1 MIERQIQH
9 RFDALVLRQDFFRQP
24 FVEGVA
30 DHDLGFDLRMHAQHQ
45 HRRWE
50 HDHVV
55 DAHRIHR
62 ALHQGHLGVG
72 PAARH
77 ALGEPLLV
85 RDAPEH
91 ILMQKARRGVDQPG
105 RRAATILERAR
116 HLPID
121 VAVHAVDDF
130 RPERGLGDM
139 RVDVDDEVV
148 VALLL
153 GGMSQDLARVGLD
166 GDFRQLA
173 DARRLFPIFAAAIVL
188 LAVLA
193 VGRRS
198 LEHGYP
204 PLKRSGRV
212 KAVAVAPKLAEAEGF
227 DIAESLH

>member
-1 MIERQIQH
+1 
-9 RFDALVLRQDFFRQP
+9 
-24 FVEGVA
+24 
-30 DHDLGFDLRMHAQHQ
+30 
-45 HRRWE
+45 
-50 HDHVV
+50 
-55 DAHRIHR
+55 
-62 ALHQGHLGVG
+62 
-72 PAARH
+72 
-77 ALGEPLLV
+77 
-85 RDAPEH
+85 
-91 ILMQKARRGVDQPG
+91 
-105 RRAATILERAR
+105 
-116 HLPID
+116 
-121 VAVHAVDDF
+121 
-130 RPERGLGDM
+130 M
-139 RVDVDDEVV
+139 RVDVDNKVV